1 MKRTSAPLSGDRDSV
16 RNPVLE
22 EPRDERKKLNEL
34 RATILSKG
42 ADECERILKE
52 ARDGADRWLA
62 VQTAQLDAEVR
73 DIRADAAKR
82 AQDISARQ
90 LVESGSHRDQER
102 LRLQSGLVQ
111 EALTSLQNALTAL
124 SARADYDAILTGV
137 AAEACERLDG
147 GRVALRLRA
156 EDAPLGEGIARALR
170 VRFPKLDLYFDG
182 TPEPILGGV
191 VLLSEAE
198 KWRVSA
204 DWRSKIAEMTDSVA
218 EAVLA
223 EL

>member
-1 MKRTSAPLSGDRDSV
+1 MKRAGIPLSGGSGSI
-16 RNPVLE
+16 LE

-34 RATILSKG
+34 RASILSKG
-42 ADECERILKE
+42 ADERERILKE

-62 VQTAQLDAEVR
+62 GQMAQLDAEVR
-73 DIRADAAKR
+73 DIRSDAAKR

-90 LVESGSHRDQER
+90 LVEAGALRDRER
-102 LRLQSGLVQ
+102 LRLQSDLVQ
-111 EALTSLQNALTAL
+111 EALTSLQNALVAL

-137 AAEACERLDG
+137 AAEVCERLDE

-170 VRFPKLDLYFDG
+170 VRFPRLDLYFDG

-191 VLLSEAE
+191 VLLSEEE

-204 DWRSKIAEMTDSVA
+204 DWRTKIAEMTDSVA